1 MLNDDIVHS
10 KRFLIMTILFLFRA
24 MTEGDLAKATGM
36 DWGSLST
43 HLSRLERAG
52 YVERRRAIVRG
63 RVRTV
68 VKITEK
74 GYNAYVEEVKKLKKL
89 IDKASI
95 EL

>member
-10 KRFLIMTILFLFRA
+10 KRFIIMTILFLFRA
-24 MTEGDLAKATGM
+24 MTEGDLAKTTGI

-43 HLSRLERAG
+43 HVSRLERAG
-52 YVERRRAIVRG
+52 YIERRKAIVRG

-68 VKITEK
+68 IKITEK